1 MQQVFSSSPL
11 FATMKPEDIEDFMR
25 CSGAVIR
32 NFEKEA
38 VIFHQ
43 NETPRFIH
51 VLVQGAVSV
60 CFDTASGKRN
70 VMATFHQPGELFG
83 EVYAFLGKAAYDMY
97 AQASPDATV
106 LFLPKE
112 QFTGHCPK
120 NCNSDCRYQDI
131 LISNM
136 LEILANKAFF
146 LNRKLQILSSTT
158 LRQKIAKTI
167 LQHPAPDGTLQLS
180 ITREAFA
187 DYLGVARPSLSREL
201 MKMKKEGM
209 LTLDGKKIIVDDIE
223 KLMQV
228 L

>member
-1 MQQVFSSSPL
+1 
-11 FATMKPEDIEDFMR
+11 
-25 CSGAVIR
+25 
-32 NFEKEA
+32 
-38 VIFHQ
+38 
-43 NETPRFIH
+43 
-51 VLVQGAVSV
+51 
-60 CFDTASGKRN
+60 
-70 VMATFHQPGELFG
+70 
-83 EVYAFLGKAAYDMY
+83 
-97 AQASPDATV
+97 
-106 LFLPKE
+106 
-112 QFTGHCPK
+112 
-120 NCNSDCRYQDI
+120 
-131 LISNM
+131 M

-223 KLMQV
+223 KLIQV
-228 L
+228 LS